1 MLSRRKL
8 CALFVAAPLAAGPLA
23 AVAAPAEKKKGGGL
37 SYIQFPTLTATIFR
51 PDGRRG
57 VMTVEVGVDVPD
69 NRLHDRANLLV
80 PRLRAGYVQFLQ
92 TYAAGLP
99 PGAPPN
105 ADYLAR
111 TLQIQTD
118 QLLRQPG
125 ARVLLGAILV
135 N

>member
-8 CALFVAAPLAAGPLA
+8 CALFVAAPF
-23 AVAAPAEKKKGGGL
+23 VAAPFAATAAPTEKKKGGGL

-57 VMTVEVGVDVPD
+57 VITVEVGIDVPD
-69 NRLHDRANLLV
+69 NRLHDRTNLLV
-80 PRLRAGYVQFLQ
+80 PRLRASFVQFLQ
-92 TYAAGLP
+92 TYAAGLS

-111 TLQIQTD
+111 TLQNQTD
-118 QLLRQPG
+118 QFLRQPG
-125 ARVLLGAILV
+125 ARVLLGSILV

>member
-8 CALFVAAPLAAGPLA
+8 CALFAAASALAAPPLA
-23 AVAAPAEKKKGGGL
+23 SAAPAEKKKGGGL
-37 SYIQFPTLTATIFR
+37 SFIQFPTLTATTFR

-57 VMTVEVGVDVPD
+57 VMTVEVGIDVPD
-69 NRLHDRANLLV
+69 LRLHDRAVLLT

-92 TYAAGLP
+92 TYAAGLS
-99 PGAPPN
+99 PGAAPN

-111 TLQIQTD
+111 SLQLQTD
-118 QLLRQPG
+118 QALHQPG
-125 ARVLLGAILV
+125 ARLLLGSILV

>member
-8 CALFVAAPLAAGPLA
+8 CAVFVAAPIVATPFTAG
-23 AVAAPAEKKKGGGL
+23 AAPAEKKKGGGL
-37 SYIQFPTLTATIFR
+37 SFIQFPTLTATTFR

-57 VMTVEVGVDVPD
+57 VMTVEVGIDVPD
-69 NRLHDRANLLV
+69 PRLHDRTALMV
-80 PRLRAGYVQFLQ
+80 PRLRAGFVQFLQ
-92 TYAAGLP
+92 TYASGLS

-111 TLQIQTD
+111 SLQAQTD
-118 QLLRQPG
+118 QTLRQPG
-125 ARVLLGAILV
+125 AKLLLGSILV

>member
-8 CALFVAAPLAAGPLA
+8 CAIFVAAPLVAAPFA
-23 AVAAPAEKKKGGGL
+23 AVAAPTEKKKGGGL
-37 SYIQFPTLTATIFR
+37 SYIQFPTLTATVFR

-57 VMTVEVGVDVPD
+57 VITVEVGIDVPN

-92 TYAAGLP
+92 TYAAGLA

-105 ADYLAR
+105 ADYLVR
-111 TLQIQTD
+111 TLQNQTD

-125 ARVLLGAILV
+125 ARVLLGSILV

>member
-8 CALFVAAPLAAGPLA
+8 CALFAAAPIVLAPAAVLAAP
-23 AVAAPAEKKKGGGL
+23 VEKKKGGGL
-37 SYIQFPTLTATIFR
+37 SFIQLQTLTATIFR

-57 VMTVEVGVDVPD
+57 VMTVEVGLDIP
-69 NRLHDRANLLV
+69 NTGLHDRTVLML
-80 PRLRAGYVQFLQ
+80 PRLRAAFVQFLQ
-92 TYAAGLP
+92 IYAAGLGPGVP
-99 PGAPPN
+99 PD

-111 TLQIQTD
+111 SLQNQTN

-125 ARVLLGAILV
+125 AKLLLGSILV